1 MNFLGVCKR
10 NVGEVKEKWR
20 GMVSN
25 AKKEQNQLSMERKKT
40 GGGIEPASPKRETR
54 RIIEFFGEDPSFS
67 GISEGIE
74 SSRLIKPLLT
84 AIMFV
89 LTERKLKRS

>member
-25 AKKEQNQLSMERKKT
+25 AKKEQNQLSVERKKT

-54 RIIEFFGEDPSFS
+54 RIIKSFLAKTHLSPEFQRELNPVG
-67 GISEGIE
+67 
-74 SSRLIKPLLT
+74 
-84 AIMFV
+84 
-89 LTERKLKRS
+89 